1 MANKESDGLIEVT
14 NNIVEVFVDGV
25 SMSNKAGLINDNS
38 DGSAKN
44 DSEESEG
51 QEDNNSE

>member
-25 SMSNKAGLINDNS
+25 SMSSKAGLKNDNS

>member
-25 SMSNKAGLINDNS
+25 SMSSKTGLKNDNS

-44 DSEESEG
+44 DSEKSEG

>member
-25 SMSNKAGLINDNS
+25 SMSSKAGLKNDNS

-44 DSEESEG
+44 DSEKSEG
-51 QEDNNSE
+51 EEDNNSE